1 MDETLDEPCGQT
13 PSERRNNR
21 RYVVEFLISMVVYTL
36 AVVASVM
43 LRQPHTNPS
52 LGVALLPEIG
62 VLAATVTMVR
72 FALRMDEMQRRITI
86 DAAAFSAVV
95 TVVVCMGL
103 GFAENAHGIPHI
115 SMIWTF
121 PIAVLVW
128 GAALPMIRR
137 RYA

>member
-13 PSERRNNR
+13 PSERRSYR
-21 RYVVEFLISMVVYTL
+21 RYLVEFLISMAVYSV
-36 AVVASVM
+36 AVVVSVM

-52 LGVALLPEIG
+52 LAVALIPEIG
-62 VLAATVTMVR
+62 VLAATATMVR
-72 FALRMDEMQRRITI
+72 FALRMDEMQRRIAI

-103 GFAENAHGIPHI
+103 GFAENASGIPHI

-121 PIAVLVW
+121 PIAGLTW
-128 GAALPMIRR
+128 GAALPLMRR